1 MKNQSTIIAQETYNY
16 NGLTIKRI
24 DSIVDSQFST
34 TTALAKRDW
43 FVEDKIAHTFK
54 IEDKVYLCFYE
65 IPASKG
71 GERKV
76 LKNFTPD
83 VNFHIEQ
90 TQELSNMISEMTG
103 KSVLVQHCED
113 NF

>member
-1 MKNQSTIIAQETYNY
+1 MQNQPIIIEQKVYNY

-24 DSIVDSQFST
+24 DSIVDSQFSST
-34 TTALAKRDW
+34 NALAKREW
-43 FVEDKIAHTFK
+43 FVEEKKAHTFK

-83 VNFHIEQ
+83 VNFHIEL

-103 KSVLVQHCED
+103 KSVLFQHNED